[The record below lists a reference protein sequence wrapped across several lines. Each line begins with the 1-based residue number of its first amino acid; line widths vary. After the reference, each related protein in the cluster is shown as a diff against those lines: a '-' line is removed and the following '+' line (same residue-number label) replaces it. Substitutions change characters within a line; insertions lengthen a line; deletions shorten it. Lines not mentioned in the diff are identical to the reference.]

1 MRLENLLSKN
11 EIIYTYLNIVPF
23 GRDYEG
29 NNITGIASASYSLF
43 GIPPKDLN
51 IAQSAYLI
59 GLLQS
64 PYMYTPY
71 EENGELKL
79 IKKSKSVLIVNIM
92 Y

>member
-1 MRLENLLSKN
+1 MKIYCQN

-79 IKKSKSVLIVNIM
+79 IKKSKSVSIVNIM

>member
-1 MRLENLLSKN
+1 M
-11 EIIYTYLNIVPF
+11 
-23 GRDYEG
+23 
-29 NNITGIASASYSLF
+29 SYSLF